1 MWVHEWS
8 WVTFRVHQLWIILSG
23 WDRHRAPK
31 RLKNRWSLSREIN
44 GTCLARSCF
53 SANWFPT
60 FFCNFRANKLGE
72 FSESGQSARN
82 WQCLTQQSGPTSE
95 HMPLH
100 WHDNCF
106 FQMQSITL
114 HRITMPDCTEIACIY
129 RWSVKIIFKD
139 YRYLQRRSGDK
150 MRRRKG

>member
-82 WQCLTQQSGPTSE
+82 WQCLAQQSGPTSE
-95 HMPLH
+95 HTLLH
-100 WHDNCF
+100 WHDTCN
-106 FQMQSITL
+106 QL
-114 HRITMPDCTEIACIY
+114 LCTESPRQTVQRSPVFTGDPWRLSARIIGIY
-129 RWSVKIIFKD
+129 SADLVTRWGGENRESN
-139 YRYLQRRSGDK
+139 
-150 MRRRKG
+150 